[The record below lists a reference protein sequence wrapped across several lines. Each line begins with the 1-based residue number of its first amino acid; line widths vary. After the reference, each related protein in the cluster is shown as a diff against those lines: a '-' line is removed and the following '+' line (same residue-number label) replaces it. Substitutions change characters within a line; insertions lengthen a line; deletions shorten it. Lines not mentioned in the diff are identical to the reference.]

1 MKKILILTALAIMIA
16 GVFVPLTVCAEQ
28 RPWNVDVVLHCGDRS
43 YRYNLSGHIERL
55 SATSRENRGVYMS
68 LRVKKQICDQLC
80 DSGFT
85 RRQALCY
92 VLPDFEKVLEQI
104 DKQVYRKVTD
114 STVRFDGNFTYTE
127 GQDGKQV
134 DVDKLCLLLFG
145 GKTSVEVPVAVTRCV
160 DKDSLKQIT
169 QSLSKF
175 TTTFYKSTANRC
187 HNIRLATEKIN
198 GTVIKSGES
207 FSFNK
212 VVGDR
217 TGANGFLDAKV
228 ILNGSYTDGTGGGVC
243 QVSTTLYNAVL
254 LAGLEVKE
262 SHCHTLIPSY
272 VKAGFDA
279 MVAYPTADLC
289 FVNNTPYTVYIS
301 GKVNNKT
308 VTFEI
313 FGKPSGYTFK
323 RESEELQRTKFSTM
337 YIVDKAK
344 YPELQYTDQQLVV
357 QNGSDGVKCVSYLVV
372 YKGDRVVEK
381 RQVRRSTYAKVD
393 RIVAQGDLPPVPEQ
407 EEQLPTI
414 V

>member
-1 MKKILILTALAIMIA
+1 
-16 GVFVPLTVCAEQ
+16 
-28 RPWNVDVVLHCGDRS
+28 
-43 YRYNLSGHIERL
+43 
-55 SATSRENRGVYMS
+55 MS
-68 LRVKKQICDQLC
+68 QHQ
-80 DSGFT
+80 T
-85 RRQALCY
+85 RN
-92 VLPDFEKVLEQI
+92 
-104 DKQVYRKVTD
+104 
-114 STVRFDGNFTYTE
+114 G
-127 GQDGKQV
+127 
-134 DVDKLCLLLFG
+134 
-145 GKTSVEVPVAVTRCV
+145 
-160 DKDSLKQIT
+160 
-169 QSLSKF
+169 
-175 TTTFYKSTANRC
+175 
-187 HNIRLATEKIN
+187 KIN

-323 RESEELQRTKFSTM
+323 RESEELQRTKFSTK